1 MNWHILGGGA
11 IGLLWAFKLSQAG
24 HQVTVIVRDN
34 SAREQL
40 RVNGLHIISA
50 KTKKM
55 LTQLRY
61 VAPSQTEAISHLL
74 VATKSYQSVAAIQQ
88 IQPCLEEGAHVVL
101 LQNGMG
107 QHEEVAQL
115 CKQQTV
121 YAALTTDGAFKE
133 TPVRVVWAGVGE
145 TFIGRLSGAS
155 GERLFEDIPD
165 VAIVDNILQQLW
177 CKVAINAAINP
188 LTALHDCRNGDLIR
202 CAELRQKMEAVCEEV
217 EKIAAALAQ
226 PLFREGLFTRA
237 CAVAQATAQNYS
249 SMHQDIHHK
258 RQTEIEY
265 MTGFLCRKADD
276 LGLEVPVNQYL
287 YQQIKCLESAS
298 DVGQGVQLT
307 RGGR

>member
-24 HQVTVIVRDN
+24 HQVTVIVRDH

-40 RVNGLHIISA
+40 RANGLHIISA
-50 KTKKM
+50 KAKKT

-61 VAPSQTEAISHLL
+61 VAPSQAETISHLL
-74 VATKSYQSVAAIQQ
+74 VTTKSYQSVAAIQQ
-88 IQPCLEEGAHVVL
+88 IQSCLEEGAHVVL

-121 YAALTTDGAFKE
+121 YAVTTTDGAFKE
-133 TPVRVVWAGVGE
+133 AAARVVWAGVGE
-145 TFIGRLSGAS
+145 TLIGRFSGTS
-155 GERLFEDIPD
+155 DERLFEDIPD
-165 VAIVDNILQQLW
+165 VAVVDNILQQLW

-188 LTALHDCRNGDLIR
+188 LTALHDCRNGDLVR
-202 CAELRQKMEAVCEEV
+202 RAELRQKMAAVCEEV

-226 PLFREGLFTRA
+226 PLFREGLFARA

-287 YQQIKCLESAS
+287 YQQVKCLESAS
-298 DVGQGVQLT
+298 DVGQGVQFT

>member
-24 HQVTVIVRDN
+24 HQVTVIVRDH

-40 RVNGLHIISA
+40 RANGLHIISA
-50 KTKKM
+50 KAKKT

-61 VAPSQTEAISHLL
+61 VAPSQAETISHLL
-74 VATKSYQSVAAIQQ
+74 VTTKSYQSVAAIQQ
-88 IQPCLEEGAHVVL
+88 IQSCLEEGAHVVL

-121 YAALTTDGAFKE
+121 YAATTTDGAFKE
-133 TPVRVVWAGVGE
+133 TAARVVWAGVGE
-145 TFIGRLSGAS
+145 TLIGRFSGTS
-155 GERLFEDIPD
+155 DERLFEDIPD
-165 VAIVDNILQQLW
+165 VAVVDNILQQLW

-188 LTALHDCRNGDLIR
+188 LTALHDCRNGDLVR
-202 CAELRQKMEAVCEEV
+202 RAELRQKMAAVCEEV

-226 PLFREGLFTRA
+226 PLFRESLFARA

-287 YQQIKCLESAS
+287 YQQVKCLESAS
-298 DVGQGVQLT
+298 DVGQGVLLT

>member
-40 RVNGLHIISA
+40 RANGLHIISA
-50 KTKKM
+50 KAKKT

-61 VAPSQTEAISHLL
+61 VAPSQAETISHLL
-74 VATKSYQSVAAIQQ
+74 VTTKSYQSVAAIQQ
-88 IQPCLEEGAHVVL
+88 IQSCLEEGAHVVL

-133 TPVRVVWAGVGE
+133 TAARVVWAGVGE
-145 TFIGRLSGAS
+145 TLIGRFSGTS
-155 GERLFEDIPD
+155 DERLFEDIPD
-165 VAIVDNILQQLW
+165 VAVVDNILQQLW

-188 LTALHDCRNGDLIR
+188 LTALNDCRNGDLAR
-202 CAELRQKMEAVCEEV
+202 RVELRQKMAAVCEEV

-226 PLFREGLFTRA
+226 PLFREGLFARA

-287 YQQIKCLESAS
+287 YQQVKCLESAS
-298 DVGQGVQLT
+298 DVGQGVLLT

>member
-24 HQVTVIVRDN
+24 HHVTVIVRDSN
-34 SAREQL
+34 AREQL
-40 RVNGLHIISA
+40 RANGLHIISA
-50 KTKKM
+50 KTKKT
-55 LTQLRY
+55 LTQLSY
-61 VAPSQTEAISHLL
+61 VAPSQAEAISYLL

-107 QHEEVAQL
+107 QHEEVAQR

-133 TPVRVVWAGVGE
+133 TPARVVWAGVGE
-145 TFIGRLSGAS
+145 TLIGRLSGAS
-155 GERLFEDIPD
+155 DERLFEDIPD
-165 VAIVDNILQQLW
+165 IAVVDNILQQLW

-188 LTALHDCRNGDLIR
+188 LTALYDCRNGDLAR
-202 CAELRQKMEAVCEEV
+202 RAELRQKMAAVCEEV

-226 PLFREGLFTRA
+226 PLFREGLFVRA

-265 MTGFLCRKADD
+265 MTGFLCRKADN
-276 LGLEVPVNQYL
+276 LGIEVPVNQYL
-287 YQQIKCLESAS
+287 YQQIKCLEGVS
-298 DVGQGVQLT
+298 DVGQGV
-307 RGGR
+307 